1 MSLALSTHPRL
12 VYSIEEVTI
21 MTGISRR
28 QIYADLEKGNLRGA
42 FVAGRRRI
50 RHSDLELYLQGK
62 PMPAG
67 EAPRPRVVS
76 IASRR

>member
-1 MSLALSTHPRL
+1 MSLAISAHPRL
-12 VYSIEEVTI
+12 VYSIEEVVI

-28 QIYADLEKGNLRGA
+28 QIYIELEKGALRAA

-50 RHSDLELYLQGK
+50 RHSDLDLYLQGR

-76 IASRR
+76 VSA